1 MATSSLANF
10 EENNPRAVIN
20 SPRSLQA
27 CKQEGVLPHDLI
39 YKPVENFQERNLSPR
54 LVKLRYDFFE
64 AKRRDLLAA
73 SRRARDAIVADEK
86 REKES
91 SNSQLQVLSR
101 DSGLTRG
108 AILAIQSDGL
118 KLERQKLLRAQEQER
133 NWLKNALNNELNQL
147 KLLENGNEVLKKQA
161 DAEADKAAE
170 KARIMKELNDRR
182 AQEEERKQLEAEAR
196 QKLEKQLAKEE
207 FHRQQQELAKKG
219 EMEALKQ
226 KEAYERQLR
235 EMEQKKLAEMEK
247 EKKREQAFKEQ
258 EARRAEMRAQDLRR
272 QDVLE
277 QQKEVFQVSMMEKKE
292 MRDMRIYNSMQ
303 SNLELEQQRREAFEE
318 KQRQDQIREERLMQ
332 AKALEQERSAKQA
345 FQAMM
350 RRKVIQEEA
359 AKKQEER
366 RLAILEQ
373 QEDTEIRLMDHEQKK
388 ERYLDFKREL
398 DTLRCKNKEINV
410 GRQRR
415 REEATR
421 EMVAEQVR
429 KKDEKIDAMQNER
442 RRLWQIRRQAQSEA
456 YRARELVKNEIMR
469 QRVASKYDSKVLE
482 NKLNS
487 LMQSEFFTP
496 KVLQTSTS
504 LPLLKSPM
512 HGNSM
517 SQASTDPL

>member
-359 AKKQEER
+359 AKKQAEEEAAKKR
-366 RLAILEQ
+366 AEEEAQKKVDEARKKAEEEAAAKAKAGGPIWTVVGGQDGKGILVRSGESTQSASLGRLATGATIKEL
-373 QEDTEIRLMDHEQKK
+373 QKK
-388 ERYLDFKREL
+388 
-398 DTLRCKNKEINV
+398 KNRLQYK
-410 GRQRR
+410 
-415 REEATR
+415 
-421 EMVAEQVR
+421 MVEGGGPDSGWVTISADG
-429 KKDEKIDAMQNER
+429 KP
-442 RRLWQIRRQAQSEA
+442 
-456 YRARELVKNEIMR
+456 LV
-469 QRVASKYDSKVLE
+469 A
-482 NKLNS
+482 
-487 LMQSEFFTP
+487 
-496 KVLQTSTS
+496 LQQ
-504 LPLLKSPM
+504 K
-512 HGNSM
+512 
-517 SQASTDPL
+517 